1 MSATSAP
8 EQAAVLV
15 TRSLCAG
22 YGRIPVVNDLDL
34 SVAAGEVVA
43 LLGPNGAGKSTTMK
57 TIAGCLSPL
66 SGSIVLDGK
75 PCRDSIQRRARRG
88 LAYIS
93 ETRSVFRGLTTAEN
107 LRLVKNGVER
117 GLAYV
122 PELEPLLSRKAG
134 LLSGGEQQ
142 LLALARALAT
152 RPRLLMID
160 EVSLGLAPLVVNR
173 LMQAV
178 RGAADE
184 GAAVLIVE
192 QYAQRALDVADHIHV
207 MRRGRIAL
215 SGTPERMRASLA
227 DIEGLYLSADSVS
240 HLNEDEHSSATGQPE
255 IASQRDSGP
264 GADRGPR

>member
-1 MSATSAP
+1 
-8 EQAAVLV
+8 
-15 TRSLCAG
+15 
-22 YGRIPVVNDLDL
+22 
-34 SVAAGEVVA
+34 
-43 LLGPNGAGKSTTMK
+43 MK